1 MESGEF
7 AIEIGENC
15 RDIRASVNI
24 HVQSSQGLPMAIHAN
39 TTVGQLMRHPK
50 GAAFIQNMMAQSPR
64 TASADNLGE
73 GSEKM
78 VRKTMME
85 MPLGAM
91 VSYGRMTPEQ
101 LDGLIAMLNS

>member
-1 MESGEF
+1 
-7 AIEIGENC
+7 
-15 RDIRASVNI
+15 
-24 HVQSSQGLPMAIHAN
+24 
-39 TTVGQLMRHPK
+39 
-50 GAAFIQNMMAQSPR
+50 
-64 TASADNLGE
+64 
-73 GSEKM
+73 M